1 MSWLQER
8 PIPAASQAFINDQIA
23 RLADALDDPNRARN
37 ETVREFLAELVYGQP
52 YAQLEQASPMAAFAL
67 DSNNVTFE
75 AEHYVA
81 TDQARFQPVK
91 PLLWAWKVVDGTP
104 FGQAM
109 PSGIAFRRMLA
120 ERVFGRVGSNIK
132 IFPCVEFSVGYNV
145 LAGDD
150 VVIHRNVF
158 IDDIGGVEIHDG
170 ASLSDYANVYSH
182 THALEETNDVTLKRT
197 VIGRGV
203 RVAYHATLLAG
214 TVLSDD
220 SLLGAMAVTTKSLD
234 PHVVAV
240 GIPARP
246 RAWKNRPN
254 PDPKPTVDARRDAPP
269 EARAGNPA
277 YPVKKTSGK

>member
-1 MSWLQER
+1 MSWLKER
-8 PIPAASQAFINDQIA
+8 PIPASSQAQLDERIG
-23 RLADALDDPNRARN
+23 RLAEALDDAGQPRN
-37 ETVREFLAELVYGQP
+37 ETVRSFLAEVLHGQP
-52 YAQLEQASPMAAFAL
+52 FDQLQRTSPMAAFSL

-81 TDQARFQPVK
+81 TDQKRFQQVK
-91 PLLWAWKVVDGTP
+91 PLLWAWKVIDGTP

-109 PSGIAFRRMLA
+109 PSGILFRRMLA
-120 ERVFGRVGSNIK
+120 ERVFGSVGRNIK
-132 IFPCVEFSVGYNV
+132 IFPGVEFSVGYNLSV
-145 LAGDD
+145 GDD
-150 VVIHRNVF
+150 VVIHRHVF

-182 THALEETNDVTLKRT
+182 THALEDTNDVTLKRT

-220 SLLGAMAVTTKSLD
+220 SLLGAMAVTTKSVD

-246 RAWKNRPN
+246 RAWKKRAEA
-254 PDPKPTVDARRDAPP
+254 DGALAVDARRDAPP
-269 EARAGNPA
+269 KPRAGNPA
-277 YPVKKTSGK
+277 FASTTDET

>member
-1 MSWLQER
+1 MSWLIDR
-8 PIPAASQAFINDQIA
+8 PIPAESQAFIGERIA
-23 RLADALDDPNRARN
+23 HLAAALDDPSRPRN
-37 ETVREFLAELVYGQP
+37 ETVREFLADLLHGRP
-52 YAQLEQASPMAAFAL
+52 YDEVHASSPMAAFAL

-81 TDQARFQPVK
+81 TDQTQFQRVK

-120 ERVFGRVGSNIK
+120 ERVFGRVGHNIK
-132 IFPCVEFSVGYNV
+132 IFPGVEFSVGYNV
-145 LAGDD
+145 MAGND

-182 THALEETNDVTLKRT
+182 THALEEPNDVTLKRT
-197 VIGRGV
+197 IIGRGV

-246 RAWKNRPN
+246 RAWKNRPDADAN
-254 PDPKPTVDARRDAPP
+254 PAVDSRRDTPP

-277 YPVKKTSGK
+277 YPTKKT